1 MTKRYIEIIK
11 DFVEHRI
18 DVENFE
24 STFLEMFKNEKE
36 DIPENVYCV
45 LDSFFS
51 DVDMLVLDESLREN
65 GDLNEVQLR
74 ESAKKT
80 LYSLNKFAL

>member
-1 MTKRYIEIIK
+1 MIKKYIEIIK
-11 DFVEHRI
+11 DFVECRI

-24 STFLEMFKNEKE
+24 STFLEMFKNEKK
-36 DIPENVYCV
+36 DIPEEIYSV

-65 GDLNEVQLR
+65 GDLNEAQLR
-74 ESAKKT
+74 ESAKKI
-80 LYSLNKFAL
+80 LYLFDKFVL